1 MAKRAV
7 SSDKL
12 PGVFGNYSSAVV
24 VGDMMF
30 LAGHGPFDV
39 DKKLVGEGDIT
50 AQTRKTLENIRILL
64 TENGFQ
70 MNDVVRAT
78 VYLQHIEDWGRLN
91 AVFGEFFTAPY
102 PARCVV
108 ACQLN
113 GFLVE
118 IECTAIRGCS
128 GAKDG

>member
-1 MAKRAV
+1 MKKRAV

-39 DKKLVGEGDIT
+39 NQQLVGAGDIV
-50 AQTRKTLENIRILL
+50 AQTRKSLDNIRILL
-64 TENGFQ
+64 TENGFA
-70 MNDVVRAT
+70 MDDVVRAT
-78 VYLQHIEDWGRLN
+78 VYLEHIEDWGKLN
-91 AVFGEFFTAPY
+91 AVFGEFFTAPF

-108 ACQLN
+108 ACRLN

-118 IECTAIRGCS
+118 IECTAVRGA
-128 GAKDG
+128 GGE

>member
-1 MAKRAV
+1 MKKRAV

-12 PGVFGNYSSAVV
+12 PGVFGNYSSAIV

-39 DKKLVGEGDIT
+39 NKKLVGEGDIV
-50 AQTRKTLENIRILL
+50 AQTRKTLDNIRILL
-64 TENGFQ
+64 TENDFH
-70 MNDVVRAT
+70 MDDVVRAT
-78 VYLQHIEDWGRLN
+78 VYLQDIGDWGKLN
-91 AVFGEFFTAPY
+91 AVFGEFFTAPF

-118 IECTAIRGCS
+118 IECTAIRNCS
-128 GAKDG
+128 GTKHE

>member
-1 MAKRAV
+1 MSKRAV
-7 SSDKL
+7 TSEKVPAVS
-12 PGVFGNYSSAVV
+12 GNYSSAVV
-24 VGDMMF
+24 VGNMMF

-39 DKKLVGEGDIT
+39 DQQLVGEGDIVV
-50 AQTRKTLENIRILL
+50 QTRKSLDNIRILL
-64 TENGFQ
+64 EENGFE

-78 VYLQHIEDWGRLN
+78 VYLQDIGDWAKFN
-91 AVFGEFFTAPY
+91 EVFGEFFTVPY

-118 IECTAIRGCS
+118 IECTAVR
-128 GAKDG
+128 DV